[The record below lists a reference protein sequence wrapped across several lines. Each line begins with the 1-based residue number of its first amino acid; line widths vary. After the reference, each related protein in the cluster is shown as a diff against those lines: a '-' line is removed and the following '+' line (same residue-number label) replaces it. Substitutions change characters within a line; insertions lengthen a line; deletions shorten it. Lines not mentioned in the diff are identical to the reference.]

1 MKNFQPLTH
10 GLIIRIKWKPC
21 IQIATIFTDTISPT
35 LLSSSLSLE
44 LRLWNTITLAELHP
58 AKTHACTHAVI
69 HSLSDSAHRLG
80 GLTLSSEA
88 SALSAWPHSQHS
100 AAGWP
105 PKYPSS
111 TNRTKM
117 KIYIGNKMRQY
128 M

>member
-69 HSLSDSAHRLG
+69 HS
-80 GLTLSSEA
+80 
-88 SALSAWPHSQHS
+88 
-100 AAGWP
+100 
-105 PKYPSS
+105 
-111 TNRTKM
+111 
-117 KIYIGNKMRQY
+117 YIQ
-128 M
+128 